1 MIFKYFLKTLF
12 RINNIKLY
20 KLVLKKPIM
29 QIKFLLNIKNKKI
42 KLNNIH
48 YKWNVFQKKNIKL
61 TIKVK

>member
-29 QIKFLLNIKNKKI
+29 QIKFLLNIKNKK
-42 KLNNIH
+42 N
-48 YKWNVFQKKNIKL
+48 
-61 TIKVK
+61 KVK

>member
-42 KLNNIH
+42 NLNNIH
-48 YKWNVFQKKNIKL
+48 YKLNVFQKKILN
-61 TIKVK
+61 